1 MERLTIGRLAQQSGV
16 HVETIRYYQR
26 KGLLKEPEK
35 PRSGFRSY
43 PADAVRHVRFIKR
56 AQALGFTLKEIRH
69 LLALE
74 ETRACAETQALA
86 TQKLA
91 VLEEKLA
98 DMLRLRKA
106 LTRLVRACEATPDD
120 TSCPIIHLLAD
131 D

>member
-1 MERLTIGRLAQQSGV
+1 MERLTIGRLALESGV

-26 KGLLKEPEK
+26 KGLLAEPRK
-35 PRSGFRSY
+35 PQSGFRSY

-74 ETRACAETQALA
+74 ETRGCAATQALA

-98 DMLRLRKA
+98 DMLRLRKS
-106 LTRLVRACEATPDD
+106 LTRLLRACEASSDD

>member
-1 MERLTIGRLAQQSGV
+1 MERLRIGRLAQESGV

-26 KGLLKEPEK
+26 TGLLREPEK
-35 PRSGFRSY
+35 PRSGFRLY
-43 PADAVRHVRFIKR
+43 PAETVRQVRFIKR

-74 ETRACAETQALA
+74 ESRACAATQAMA
-86 TQKLA
+86 VQKLA

-98 DMLRLRKA
+98 GMLRLRKA
-106 LTRLVRACEATPDD
+106 LVRLVRACAASSDD
-120 TSCPIIHLLAD
+120 ASCPIIHRLAD